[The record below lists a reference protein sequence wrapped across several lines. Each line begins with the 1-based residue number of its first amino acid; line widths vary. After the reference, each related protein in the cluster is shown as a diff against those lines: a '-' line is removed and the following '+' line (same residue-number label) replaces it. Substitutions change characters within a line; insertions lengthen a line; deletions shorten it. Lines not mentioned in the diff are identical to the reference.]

1 MNDNSG
7 GRKECGVRCIFK
19 QSRLETGDSNL
30 QPVARVGRE
39 ERTAEHQDAA
49 QNIFL
54 SHLEREGGTV
64 VES

>member
-1 MNDNSG
+1 MDEVHVGESG
-7 GRKECGVRCIFK
+7 FK
-19 QSRLETGDSNL
+19 NL

-54 SHLEREGGTV
+54 SHLERDLLGFSET
-64 VES
+64 